1 MSLLKERL
9 KQGAFVVTSE
19 VAPPKGTDISES
31 LCEAKILAEVA
42 TAINV
47 TDNQSAVMRAD
58 PAALCRKMLDEN
70 IEPIYQI
77 VCRDKNRLAIQS
89 SLLGAA
95 ILGVEN
101 LLSLTGDP
109 PQCGDH
115 PETKVV
121 FDLDSIKLMEA
132 ARTLRSGKD
141 MAGKP
146 LKGNPSFFIGAAMT
160 PTNDNTEQ
168 ELSKTKAKI
177 AGGAEFFQTQ
187 AVFDVG
193 KFKRF
198 ITLLGKDHPPV
209 LAGIIILKS
218 VKMAEY
224 MAKNIPGIFIP
235 EELMERL
242 KKSGDSQKEGIEI
255 AAELV
260 SQLKESAQG
269 IHIMPLGLVG
279 AVGQIIQKARVNGT
293 SYSKST

>member
-1 MSLLKERL
+1 MSLLRERL

-31 LCEAKILAEVA
+31 LREAEILAKVA

-58 PAALCRKMLDEN
+58 PVALCRKMLDKN

-121 FDLDSIKLMEA
+121 FDLDSIKLMDA

-146 LKGNPSFFIGAAMT
+146 LKGTPSFFIGAAMT

-187 AVFDVG
+187 AVFDVA
-193 KFKRF
+193 KFNRF
-198 ITLLGKDHPPV
+198 VQLLPADHPPII
-209 LAGIIILKS
+209 AGIIVLKS

-235 EELMERL
+235 QPLMERL
-242 KKSGDSQKEGIEI
+242 KNTGDPLGEGIEI
-255 AAELV
+255 ASELV
-260 SQLKESAQG
+260 SQLKGLAQG
-269 IHIMPLGLVG
+269 VHIMPIGQVD
-279 AVGQIIQKARVNGT
+279 AVIPIIQKAAII
-293 SYSKST
+293 